1 MNSFKFLTNGL
12 IKENPTFRL
21 LLGMCPTLAVTTA
34 ALNGLGMGLSTTA
47 VLIGSNVVISALRK
61 FIPDSIRIPAFIVII
76 ASFVTI
82 VGMLLK
88 AYIPALDAALGLYI
102 PLIVVNCII
111 LGRAEAFAFDHKVVE
126 SLMDGIGMGLG
137 FTMSLTVL
145 GAVREVFGAGS
156 IFGYDLFGAGFEPV
170 TLMIL
175 PPGGFIVL
183 GFGIG
188 LINWVTARSEKRKK
202 EAEKASAA
210 LSTQEANS

>member
-1 MNSFKFLTNGL
+1 MNNFKFLTNGI

-34 ALNGLGMGLSTTA
+34 AINGLGMGLSTMM
-47 VLIGSNVVISALRK
+47 VLIGSNLVISALRK
-61 FIPDSIRIPAFIVII
+61 IIPDSIRIPAFVVII

-88 AYIPALDAALGLYI
+88 AYIPTLDAALGLYI

-111 LGRAEAFAFDHKVVE
+111 LGRAEAFAFDHTVVQ
-126 SLMDGIGMGLG
+126 SIMDGIGMGLG
-137 FTMSLTVL
+137 FTLSLTCL
-145 GAVREVFGAGS
+145 GAVRELFGAGS
-156 IFGYDLFGAGFEPV
+156 LFGFNVFGPNFEPV

-183 GFGIG
+183 GLGIG
-188 LINWVTARSEKRKK
+188 LINFFTVRSENKK
-202 EAEKASAA
+202 KAAEAAKS
-210 LSTQEANS
+210 SSVTVQEAK